1 MSIFDVKKS
10 SAWNYTHAEK
20 ADYIDTLGG
29 VVVGMDNPQAYDYRT
44 KQPRKWDDGTPV
56 RNIRLFIAIADGSE
70 RSVTFRPKGALYDAI
85 VKAGDLGSLTELVG
99 RNITISTE
107 PGAYSVTN
115 PRPWK
120 VIVGDVVEGAKL
132 HKVPVIDYDSDV
144 SPITGE

>member
-10 SAWNYTHAEK
+10 SAWNYTRPGMDGYSDA
-20 ADYIDTLGG
+20 LGG
-29 VVVGMDNPQAYDYRT
+29 YVAGMDNPQAYDYRT
-44 KQPRKWDDGTPV
+44 NKKRVWDDGSPV
-56 RNIRLFIAIADGSE
+56 RNIRLFIVIADGSE
-70 RSVTFRPKGALYDAI
+70 RSITFRPKSALYDKI
-85 VKAGDLGSLTELVG
+85 VEAGNLDSLTELVG